1 MIESPT
7 TAPKPQPSR
16 EERYW
21 AGFYGA
27 LMERYQEVAAVWAV
41 PMMAVRIYAKRVG
54 LDTMLQKLV
63 LHGAPT
69 IAERCRNELT
79 VRQVFL
85 STMLTT
91 HPPGDPKDIRRPL
104 RRWPTI
110 SRPSTASRGP

>member
-54 LDTMLQKLV
+54 LDAMLQKLV

-91 HPPGDPKDIRRPL
+91 HPPGR
-104 RRWPTI
+104 
-110 SRPSTASRGP
+110 SQGHRGGH